1 MPSGVRLFAAPWTV
15 ESFDSKLNVCS
26 TVSEISLHHVEGE
39 TFWLPPITCTVVCN
53 LGEALGESTEVS
65 SGSIMGARWEI
76 EAGGLLGWPLA
87 PARSVALPVLQ
98 LGFCARCLKT
108 GFCS

>member
-1 MPSGVRLFAAPWTV
+1 MASSHYLHSGLQF
-15 ESFDSKLNVCS
+15 
-26 TVSEISLHHVEGE
+26 
-39 TFWLPPITCTVVCN
+39 
-53 LGEALGESTEVS
+53 GEALGESTEVS

-87 PARSVALPVLQ
+87 PTRSVALPVLQ

>member
-15 ESFDSKLNVCS
+15 ESLDSKLNVCS

-53 LGEALGESTEVS
+53 LGKLLVGALKFS
-65 SGSIMGARWEI
+65 SESIMGARWEI
-76 EAGGLLGWPLA
+76 EAGALLGWPLA
-87 PARSVALPVLQ
+87 PTCPWL
-98 LGFCARCLKT
+98 CLFYSWAFVQ
-108 GFCS
+108 GV